1 MIFYHGSIFLSLIG
15 LHILDASFDDSENPV
30 IQLQEF
36 RQSDCIT
43 DCGRGLLSNYD
54 ALVLQANILN
64 TQSIDT
70 NKYNYVISVEMRN
83 SSDFMKIKDISL
95 TSCLNLKSHYFDCKK
110 VQNNYKITIKLMALV
125 SMDRNDFIV
134 ALSYDKVRLES
145 NIIRMTSIYDSFQ
158 ATHYL
163 NGKLLP
169 SKQCKIQISNHSP
182 LIFCCGKDVNVSTTI
197 ELYRNGESVAKAEHC
212 VSYEELSPEELP
224 KLSFNCNFC
233 NTTLENITCPSNM
246 ETTHVA
252 QRQVSIPSTVIN
264 IVIITAVLISTAMLF
279 LISCKAIPKLK
290 SIIREKGSKSFTL
303 GTSSFKDESSK
314 AYSSKRTLK
323 IDWEKTHCR
332 SDSYTNLSSE
342 LKIRSIPHKKT
353 EQVLNT
359 TCNIDATLFEN
370 LELRCLNPC
379 KQTDEDKIQKID
391 NDHKTQVEVSAIIE
405 ITEGISANSLCEPT
419 KQRVNHTEIGNSI
432 TIYDGLKPKTTK
444 EPHSAVEGI
453 MLISGNSLA
462 LEYCQSLDSMFNI

>member
-1 MIFYHGSIFLSLIG
+1 MIFCHGSLFLSVIG
-15 LHILDASFDDSENPV
+15 LHILDASFNDSDNPV

-43 DCGRGLLSNYD
+43 DCSRGLLSNYD

-64 TQSIDT
+64 TDSIDT

-83 SSDFMKIKDISL
+83 SSDFTKIKEIPL
-95 TSCLNLKSHYFDCKK
+95 TSCLNLKSHYFDCKNE
-110 VQNNYKITIKLMALV
+110 QNNYKITIKLMALV

-134 ALSYDKVRLES
+134 ALSYDKFRLES
-145 NIIRMTSIYDSFQ
+145 NTIRMTSIYDSFQ
-158 ATHYL
+158 ASHYL

-169 SKQCKIQISNHSP
+169 SKQCKIQISKHSP

-224 KLSFNCNFC
+224 KFSFNCNFC

-246 ETTHVA
+246 AT
-252 QRQVSIPSTVIN
+252 I
-264 IVIITAVLISTAMLF
+264 F
-279 LISCKAIPKLK
+279 LISCIAFPKLK
-290 SIIREKGSKSFTL
+290 SMIRKKGSKS
-303 GTSSFKDESSK
+303 TSSFKDESSK

-323 IDWEKTHCR
+323 IDREKIPCR
-332 SDSYTNLSSE
+332 SDSYTNLFSE
-342 LKIRSIPHKKT
+342 LKIRGIPHKKT
-353 EQVLNT
+353 KQILNT
-359 TCNIDATLFEN
+359 TCDIDATLFEN
-370 LELRCLNPC
+370 LELRCLNPR
-379 KQTDEDKIQKID
+379 KETDEDKIQKID

-405 ITEGISANSLCEPT
+405 KTEGISADSLCEPT
-419 KQRVNHTEIGNSI
+419 KQRVNHTEKGNII

-453 MLISGNSLA
+453 MLCSGNSLA